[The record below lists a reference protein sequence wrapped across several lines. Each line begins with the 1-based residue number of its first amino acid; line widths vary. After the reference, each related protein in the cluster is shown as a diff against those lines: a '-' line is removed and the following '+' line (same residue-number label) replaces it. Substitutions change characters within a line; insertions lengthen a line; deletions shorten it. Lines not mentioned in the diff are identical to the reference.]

1 MYIAKISID
10 AYIVLLKKIRKEVI
24 YYYLDLLIY
33 VYYHLSFSLLTN
45 KSKITN
51 FIFFTIFLFETMVL
65 LSKTVILAQ

>member
-10 AYIVLLKKIRKEVI
+10 AYIGLLKKIRKEVI

-45 KSKITN
+45 KSKN
-51 FIFFTIFLFETMVL
+51 YQLYFFHYI
-65 LSKTVILAQ
+65 SI